1 MVEAGAREASEDDM
15 LEALMFGHE
24 AIKKLI
30 AFEEEVIKAIGVEK
44 MEYEKLEITDELR
57 SEVDSI
63 VRDRLDK
70 ALRIKDKLDKYSAID
85 NRKV

>member
-1 MVEAGAREASEDDM
+1 
-15 LEALMFGHE
+15 
-24 AIKKLI
+24 
-30 AFEEEVIKAIGVEK
+30 

-70 ALRIKDKLDKYSAID
+70 ALRIKDKLEKYSAID
-85 NRKV
+85 N

>member
-1 MVEAGAREASEDDM
+1 
-15 LEALMFGHE
+15 MFGHE

-30 AFEEEVIKAIGVEK
+30 AFEEEVISAIGVEK

-70 ALRIKDKLDKYSAID
+70 ALRIKDKLEKYSAID
-85 NRKV
+85 NLEEEVIEKYKSCLLYTSCTIF